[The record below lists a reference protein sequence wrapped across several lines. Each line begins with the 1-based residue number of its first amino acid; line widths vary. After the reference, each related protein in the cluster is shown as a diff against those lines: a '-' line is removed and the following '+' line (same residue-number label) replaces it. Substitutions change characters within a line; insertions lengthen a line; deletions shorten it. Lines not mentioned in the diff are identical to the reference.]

1 MPGSES
7 GANKCSS
14 YLLLLLLLQAS
25 ATYQKRN
32 IFPLLFEE
40 MRPPQKGFLGVFL
53 LQELSYLVEGNG
65 NVWRERT

>member
-14 YLLLLLLLQAS
+14 YLLLLLLQAS